1 MRFRGGLLA
10 IAGLAFVVVLP
21 ARDAARP
28 LTLNGPNR
36 QTKGAVALFSRDGVT
51 RLTHVDEQSLRPV
64 GRRSARL
71 GLTGPWAFAQPDG
84 GLLAIATRPTDRDA
98 RDRIRFVDLSRL
110 RLLKRT
116 VPLDGMA
123 RALLWARLDR
133 VVALVA
139 GPCCSPGLD
148 VVTIDTGARRVVSR
162 EAVAGDIVA
171 LSRAADALVL
181 LVTPHN
187 EIGSARLV
195 IVTADGA
202 VRSVGL
208 DRVRAG
214 YSWPEEGETPSAPI
228 GTVREAALA
237 VDPGGYQAFVIQ
249 PDGPAAEIGLRSLDV
264 AYHELSSPRSVA
276 SRVAAWLTPAA
287 EAKGLNG
294 PMRYGQ
300 WLGDGLVAVTGT
312 DETAR
317 LDANNQFAASGSPA
331 GLAIV
336 DTRDWTIRMLDRGAD
351 AVLPT
356 EGLLLATGRSWSSL
370 SNDPTG
376 MGLAAYGSDRSLRF
390 KLFAGRPAWVGVV
403 SGGRAYVY
411 LDGSETASVVHLAS
425 GEIIGKRKG
434 PLPYP
439 LLRDGPN

>member
-1 MRFRGGLLA
+1 LLA
-10 IAGLAFVVVLP
+10 VAALALVVAWP

-28 LTLNGPNR
+28 LALDGPKR
-36 QTKGAVALFSRDGVT
+36 QTKGTVALFSRDGVT

-64 GRRSARL
+64 GRPSARL
-71 GLTGPWAFAQPDG
+71 GFTGPWAFAQPGG
-84 GLLAIATRPTDRDA
+84 GLVAIATRANDRDE
-98 RDRIRFVDLSRL
+98 RERVRFVSLSKL

-133 VVALVA
+133 LVALVG
-139 GPCCSPGLD
+139 GPCCSLGLD

-162 EAVAGDIVA
+162 EAVAGDVVA

-181 LVTPHN
+181 LMTPRN

-195 IVTADGA
+195 VVAADGA
-202 VRSVGL
+202 IRSVGL

-214 YSWPEEGETPSAPI
+214 YSWPEGATEPI
-228 GTVREAALA
+228 GTVRQAALA
-237 VDPGGYQAFVIQ
+237 VDPDGYRAFVVQ

-264 AYHELSSPRSVA
+264 AYHELSAPRSVA
-276 SRVAAWLTPAA
+276 SRLAAWLTPAA

-294 PMRYGQ
+294 PLRHGQ
-300 WLGDGLVAVTGT
+300 WLGDGFVAVTGT
-312 DETAR
+312 DETAAI
-317 LDANNQFAASGSPA
+317 DANHQFVGSASPA

-351 AVLPT
+351 AAFPT
-356 EGLLLATGRSWSSL
+356 EGLLLATGSSWSSL
-370 SNDPTG
+370 SQKPTG
-376 MGLAAYGSDRSLRF
+376 MGLAAYGPDRSARF
-390 KLFAGRPAWVGVV
+390 KLFGGASAWVGVI

-411 LDGSETASVVHLAS
+411 LNGTEIASVVHLAS
-425 GEIIGKRKG
+425 GEVIGKRKG

-439 LLRDGPN
+439 LLTDGPN

>member
-1 MRFRGGLLA
+1 
-10 IAGLAFVVVLP
+10 V
-21 ARDAARP
+21 
-28 LTLNGPNR
+28 
-36 QTKGAVALFSRDGVT
+36 
-51 RLTHVDEQSLRPV
+51 
-64 GRRSARL
+64 
-71 GLTGPWAFAQPDG
+71 
-84 GLLAIATRPTDRDA
+84 
-98 RDRIRFVDLSRL
+98 RFVDLTKL

-123 RALLWARLDR
+123 HALLWARLDR
-133 VVALVA
+133 VVAVV
-139 GPCCSPGLD
+139 GGRCCSLGVD

-162 EAVAGDIVA
+162 EELAGDVVA

-181 LVTPHN
+181 LMTPRN
-187 EIGSARLV
+187 EIGPARLV
-195 IVTADGA
+195 VVAADGA

-214 YSWPEEGETPSAPI
+214 YSWPEQPGSGADPI
-228 GTVREAALA
+228 GTIRQAALA
-237 VDPGGYQAFVIQ
+237 VDPDGYRAFVIQ
-249 PDGPAAEIGLRSLDV
+249 PDGPAVEIGLRRLDV
-264 AYHELSSPRSVA
+264 AYHDLSAPRSVG
-276 SRVAAWLTPAA
+276 SRVAAWLMPAA
-287 EAKGLNG
+287 EAKGVNG

-312 DETAR
+312 DESAAI
-317 LDANNQFAASGSPA
+317 DANNQFVGSGSPS

-336 DTRDWTIRMLDRGAD
+336 DTRNWTIRMLDRGAD
-351 AVLPT
+351 AAYPT
-356 EGLLLATGRSWSSL
+356 DGFLLATGRSWSSL

-376 MGLAAYGSDRSLRF
+376 MGLAAYGPDRSLRY
-390 KLFAGRPAWVGVV
+390 KLFAGRSAWVGVV

-425 GEIIGKRKG
+425 GEVIGKRKG